1 MRDKEEKMMISQT
14 RSKQGDKTG
23 KSVIKLETYANATK
37 REGKIHEIL
46 MIDFE

>member
-1 MRDKEEKMMISQT
+1 MRDREEKMTISQS
-14 RSKQGDKTG
+14 RSKQGDKPG
-23 KSVIKLETYANATK
+23 KSVTKLQTYANVTK